1 MVTEITA
8 FTADDGSIHKSKLAA
23 LEHDTLEKL
32 KKLECF
38 NHASA
43 SEVVRRCMDVHTLLT
58 PLVEEALSVANH
70 IAAEQELANLQR
82 SDI

>member
-8 FTADDGSIHKSKLAA
+8 FSADDGSIHKSKRAA

-43 SEVVRRCMDVHTLLT
+43 SEVVRRCVAIFELLE
-58 PLVEEALSVANH
+58 PLVEETRNIVDK
-70 IAAEQELANLQR
+70 AAFEAEP
-82 SDI
+82 D